1 MYSTFFKPLF
11 SDIKTFVLD
20 TLFPISCLSCG
31 QEGAFICADCKSTL
45 TKLEHQRCIVCQKNT
60 PFGFTHPHCQT
71 PWGAD
76 GLINFYDYHDQKVS
90 KILISG
96 KYNFLPKVYEILG
109 EIIAGKIQ
117 KEFPNLTPP
126 APSLSNFA
134 EASSDL
140 REKEG
145 VTAIAPPLFQRGGWE
160 GFIVVPIPLHT
171 SRQRWRG
178 FNQAEIL
185 CQSLNENLGLACIN
199 VLVRCK
205 ITKTQKDLKKEGR
218 LKNVANA
225 FKLKPGADV
234 HNKNII
240 LVDDV
245 TTTGATLQDAAGV
258 LKRNGAAKVI
268 CLTVARD

>member
-31 QEGAFICADCKSTL
+31 DEGEFVCGDCKATMK
-45 TKLEHQRCIVCQKNT
+45 KLEHQRCIVCQKNT
-60 PFGFTHPHCQT
+60 PFGFTHLYCQA
-71 PWGAD
+71 PNGAD
-76 GLINFYDYHDQKVS
+76 GLVSFYNYHDEKVS
-90 KILISG
+90 KILIAG

-109 EIIAGKIQ
+109 QMIALELQSNFLISQ
-117 KEFPNLTPP
+117 FPNFYL
-126 APSLSNFA
+126 
-134 EASSDL
+134 
-140 REKEG
+140 
-145 VTAIAPPLFQRGGWE
+145 
-160 GFIVVPIPLHT
+160 VPVPLHA

-185 CQSLNENLGLACIN
+185 CQSLNKNLGLACIN

-205 ITKTQKDLKKEGR
+205 ITKTQKDLKKDGR

-234 HNKNII
+234 RNKNII

-245 TTTGATLQDAAGV
+245 TTTGATLQEAAGV